1 LLKEKQLLLQI
12 KKGDQNAFKNIFYDY
27 HQSLYRF
34 VLYKIKDE
42 DLADDITQETFLR
55 VWKNRNSLKED
66 KSFFALIAKIS
77 SNLCYDYFRHQE
89 VRNRHKNS
97 VSDFLKHENQDP
109 ESINQGETLQTE
121 IFRLINEKLPDK
133 CRNIILLSRIEGK
146 SNQEIAEILSIS
158 LRTVE
163 NQIYR
168 GIKILKKNLSN
179 FL

>member
-1 LLKEKQLLLQI
+1 MLKEKQLLLQI

-55 VWKNRNSLKED
+55 VWKNRNSLEED

-77 SNLCYDYFRHQE
+77 SNLCYDHFRHQE

-97 VSDFLKHENQDP
+97 VSDFLKYENQDP

-158 LRTVE
+158 IRTVE

-168 GIKILKKNLSN
+168 GIKILKKNLSD